1 MNKDY
6 KTVQSINI
14 TDWLKKPDLLP
25 VDDNFD
31 KLLRGFLETPGRVT
45 QPSYNFFVI
54 SLFIILLTIYLL

>member
-6 KTVQSINI
+6 EIVKSINI
-14 TDWLKKPDLLP
+14 TDFMPTPDMLP

-31 KLLRGFLETPGRVT
+31 QLFKGLLETPGRIS

-54 SLFIILLTIYLL
+54 